1 MKWTIVGLFAL
12 GVIAAVAAAVLVA
25 KFSASGDSATDNPD
39 QPIPDVPVVVAT
51 KPLEPMTI
59 ITPDAVTI
67 ATKKRSIL
75 PLGSFTDTS
84 QVLSKVLKSNAQQ
97 GEILKETDFYT
108 KGSPAELAAALKDGE
123 RCVNVALNDSMGLEA
138 LLYPGSLIDVMCSMH
153 LRSQDENQS
162 TEQPIS
168 MTLIEKC
175 RVLAVGRETIVHQT
189 DGAAS
194 SDEGAAQRAGR
205 PTVALAV
212 TTDQAEKLKLAM
224 QEGSVSLS
232 LRNPRDNSQVPVR
245 VTGLASLSPLLGGHD
260 AGKGGGDQVKV
271 VGAGGNEHRV
281 VILRGGTAEIR
292 TFETPAMAAPR

>member
-12 GVIAAVAAAVLVA
+12 GVIAAVAAAILVA
-25 KFSASGDSATDNPD
+25 RFSAAGDTEIDSPDN
-39 QPIPDVPVVVAT
+39 PIPDVPVVVAT
-51 KPLEPMTI
+51 KQLEPMTI

-75 PLGSFTDTS
+75 PQGSFTDTS
-84 QVLSKVLKSNAQQ
+84 QVLSKVLKFPAQQ
-97 GEILKETDFYT
+97 GKMLTEADFYN

-123 RCVNVALNDSMGLEA
+123 RCVNVALNDSMGLET
-138 LLYPGSLIDVMCSMH
+138 LLYPGSLVDVMCSMH
-153 LRSQDENQS
+153 LRGTDEDN

-168 MTLIEKC
+168 ITLIENV

-189 DGAAS
+189 DVPAE
-194 SDEGAAQRAGR
+194 DAQARAGR

-232 LRNPRDNSQVPVR
+232 LRNPRDTVEVPVR
-245 VTGLASLSPLLGGHD
+245 VTGMASLSPLLGARASGDD
-260 AGKGGGDQVKV
+260 AVEV
-271 VGAGGNEHRV
+271 VGAKNTEHRV
-281 VILRGGTAEIR
+281 VILRGGQSEVR
-292 TFETPAMAAPR
+292 SFESTSAPR